1 MGEDPRAIQQQV
13 EATRERMGDTV
24 EALAY
29 KADVKTRAKDN
40 INEKTGRVKEFF
52 GGAADSVSEAASSV
66 GDAAPS
72 TGDVKQGAR
81 QAVGMAKE
89 NPLGLAIGAVAIG
102 FIGGLLIPATRI
114 ENERIGPVA
123 DQVKGQVSDVA
134 QTVVD
139 HGKEAAQ
146 DAAQAAT
153 QAVKETGAEH
163 AEQAKSDIQD
173 QAAQAKDQVGS
184 QV

>member
-40 INEKTGRVKEFF
+40 LSEKTDRVKEFF
-52 GGAADSVSEAASSV
+52 GGAADSVSGAADSV
-66 GDAAPS
+66 SDAAPS
-72 TGDVKQGAR
+72 AGDVKQGAR
-81 QAVGMAKE
+81 QAAGVAKE
-89 NPLGLAIGAVAIG
+89 NPLGLAIGAIAVG
-102 FIGGLLIPATRI
+102 FLGGLLIPATKV
-114 ENERIGPVA
+114 ENEKIGAVA

-163 AEQAKSDIQD
+163 AEQAKADVQE
-173 QAAQAKDQVGS
+173 QVGS
-184 QV
+184 TS

>member
-40 INEKTGRVKEFF
+40 IHDKTDRVKEFF
-52 GGAADSVSEAASSV
+52 GGAAESVSEAT
-66 GDAAPS
+66 PS

-81 QAVGMAKE
+81 QAAGVAKE

-102 FIGGLLIPATRI
+102 FLGGLLVPATRI
-114 ENERIGPVA
+114 ENERIGPLA
-123 DQVKGQVSDVA
+123 DDLKDQVKDTA

-153 QAVKETGAEH
+153 QAAKEAGQEH
-163 AEQAKSDIQD
+163 AEQVKQE
-173 QAAQAKDQVGS
+173 VG
-184 QV
+184 

>member
-13 EATRERMGDTV
+13 EQTRERMGDTV

-29 KADVKTRAKDN
+29 KADVKTRAKDH
-40 INEKTGRVKEFF
+40 ITDKTGRVKEFF
-52 GGAADSVSEAASSV
+52 GGAADSVSEAA
-66 GDAAPS
+66 PS

-81 QAVGMAKE
+81 QAAGMAKE
-89 NPLGLAIGAVAIG
+89 NPLGLAIGAIAVG
-102 FIGGLLIPATRI
+102 FVGGLLVPATRI
-114 ENERIGPVA
+114 ENEKIGSVA

-139 HGKEAAQ
+139 HGKEAAS

-153 QAVKETGAEH
+153 EAVKETGAEH
-163 AEQAKSDIQD
+163 AEQAKADVQE
-173 QAAQAKDQVGS
+173 QVGS
-184 QV
+184 SR

>member
-1 MGEDPRAIQQQV
+1 MGEDPRAIREQV
-13 EATRERMGDTV
+13 EQTRERMGDTV

-40 INEKTGRVKEFF
+40 ISDKADRVREAFV
-52 GGAADSVSEAASSV
+52 GAKDSVNEST
-66 GDAAPS
+66 PS

-81 QAVGMAKE
+81 QAAGIAKE

-102 FIGGLLIPATRI
+102 FIGGMLVPSTKI
-114 ENERIGPVA
+114 EDEKFGEVA
-123 DQVKGQVSDVA
+123 DQVKDQVKQTA

-163 AEQAKSDIQD
+163 AEQAKADVQE
-173 QAAQAKDQVGS
+173 QVGS
-184 QV
+184 TNA

>member
-1 MGEDPRAIQQQV
+1 
-13 EATRERMGDTV
+13 MGDTV

-52 GGAADSVSEAASSV
+52 GGAADSVS
-66 GDAAPS
+66 DATPS
-72 TGDVKQGAR
+72 TGDVKQGAK
-81 QAVGMAKE
+81 QAAGLAKE
-89 NPLGLAIGAVAIG
+89 NPLGLAIGALAVG
-102 FIGGLLIPATRI
+102 FIGGLLIPATTM
-114 ENERIGPVA
+114 ENEKIGPMA

-134 QTVVD
+134 STVVE

-153 QAVKETGAEH
+153 QAVKETGQEH
-163 AEQAKSDIQD
+163 AEQAKSDVQE
-173 QAAQAKDQVGS
+173 QVGS
-184 QV
+184 TS

>member
-40 INEKTGRVKEFF
+40 IHDKTDRVKEFF
-52 GGAADSVSEAASSV
+52 GGAAESVS
-66 GDAAPS
+66 DATPS

-81 QAVGMAKE
+81 QAAGMAKE
-89 NPLGLAIGAVAIG
+89 NPLGLALGAIAVG
-102 FIGGLLIPATRI
+102 FIGGLLVPATRI
-114 ENERIGPVA
+114 ENEKIGPMA

-173 QAAQAKDQVGS
+173 QVAT
-184 QV
+184 